1 MLLMLAL
8 HLLND
13 GYLNHFKLIKLLEY
27 AMQSFFITQQ
37 QVAHAKQLFTHAL
50 CQRLQL
56 IEVQAPLSLV
66 IGSGMQDT
74 LSGSEQAVQFA
85 IRSNGERHEVVHSL
99 AKWKRALL
107 ADYQAQVGQGI
118 VAQMRALRPDEER
131 LSERHSV
138 LVEQWDWEQ
147 VIDAEQRT
155 IATLQQRVQQ
165 IYRALLDTLTALG
178 DPADLLPSLPAQV
191 YFIDSES
198 LRQRY
203 PQLTAKQREQAI
215 TEQHKVVFVIGI
227 GGLLSDGSRHDGRAP
242 DYDDWSTSTELAGAG
257 LNGDLLVWHPGL
269 ADALELS
276 SMGIRVDAQAL
287 RRQCA
292 QQQCLQVLQQPW
304 HQRLLSGQLP
314 ATIGGG
320 IGQSRLAMWMLQ
332 QTHIS
337 AVQAAEIS
345 FNTEPQIAVA

>member
-1 MLLMLAL
+1 
-8 HLLND
+8 
-13 GYLNHFKLIKLLEY
+13 
-27 AMQSFFITQQ
+27 MQSFFITQQ
-37 QVAHAKQLFTHAL
+37 QVAHAKQLFTQAL

-56 IEVQAPLSLV
+56 IEVQAPLSLAM
-66 IGSGMQDT
+66 GSGMQDT
-74 LSGSEQAVQFA
+74 LSGTEQAVRFR
-85 IRSNGERHEVVHSL
+85 IRSSAQEHEVVHSL

-107 ADYQAQVGQGI
+107 AEQQAQVGQGL

-147 VIDAEQRT
+147 VIAPEQRT
-155 IATLQQRVQQ
+155 IAVLQQRVQQ
-165 IYRALLDTLTALG
+165 IYRALMDSLAALG
-178 DPADLLPSLPAQV
+178 DPANLLPSLPAQV

-215 TEQHKVVFVIGI
+215 TEQHKVVFVVGI
-227 GGLLSDGSRHDGRAP
+227 GGLLGDGSHHDGRAP
-242 DYDDWSTSTELAGAG
+242 DYDDWSSATELPGVG
-257 LNGDLLVWHPGL
+257 LNGDLLVWHQGL
-269 ADALELS
+269 GDALELS

-292 QQQCLQVLQQPW
+292 QQQCLGVLQQPW
-304 HQRLLSGQLP
+304 HQRLLNGQLP

-320 IGQSRLAMWMLQ
+320 IGQSRLLMWMLQ
-332 QTHIS
+332 HSHIS
-337 AVQAAEIS
+337 AVQAADIELS
-345 FNTEPQIAVA
+345 KSVSYDQQIAVA

>member
-1 MLLMLAL
+1 
-8 HLLND
+8 
-13 GYLNHFKLIKLLEY
+13 
-27 AMQSFFITQQ
+27 MQSFFVTQQ
-37 QVAHAKQLFTHAL
+37 QVAHTKQLFTQAL
-50 CQRLQL
+50 CQHLQL
-56 IEVQAPLSLV
+56 IEVQAPLSLAK
-66 IGSGMQDT
+66 GSGMQDT
-74 LSGSEQAVQFA
+74 LSGTEQAVSFRMASSGQQ
-85 IRSNGERHEVVHSL
+85 HEVVHSL

-107 ADYQAQVGQGI
+107 AEYQAQVGQGI

-155 IATLQQRVQQ
+155 ISTLQQRVQH
-165 IYRALLDTLTALG
+165 IYRALLDTLKALG
-178 DPADLLPSLPAQV
+178 DPAGLLPSLPAEV

-203 PQLTAKQREQAI
+203 PQLSPKQREQAI
-215 TEQHKVVFVIGI
+215 TEHHQVVFVVGI

-242 DYDDWSTSTELAGAG
+242 DYDDWSTTTELAGTG
-257 LNGDLLVWHPGL
+257 LNGDLLVWHQGL
-269 ADALELS
+269 GDALELS

-292 QQQCLQVLQQPW
+292 LQQCQSILTQPW

-320 IGQSRLAMWMLQ
+320 IGQSRLVMWMLQ
-332 QTHIS
+332 QQHIS
-337 AVQAAEIS
+337 AVQAPEIS
-345 FNTEPQIAVA
+345 LQTEQQIAVA